1 MKTIILLIAG
11 LCLIVNILCG
21 CIISS
26 YSAFN
31 CGVTSGVIVL
41 NAIIMLIVSA
51 ITLKDG
57 YRISLNVLFPVMTI
71 AEFIA
76 GLFSPEKLQDYG
88 SLMFILVAL
97 LLEGIIIIITNQ
109 ISKKVQL

>member
-1 MKTIILLIAG
+1 MKAIILSVAG

-31 CGVTSGVIVL
+31 CGVTSGIIVL
-41 NAIIMLIVSA
+41 NAIIMLIVSE

-57 YRISLNVLFPVMTI
+57 FRISLNVLFPIMTVV
-71 AEFIA
+71 EFVA
-76 GLFSPEKLQDYG
+76 GLFSSERFQDNG
-88 SLMFILVAL
+88 ILVFVLIAL
-97 LLEGIIIIITNQ
+97 LLEGIIIIITNKT
-109 ISKKVQL
+109 SKTV

>member
-1 MKTIILLIAG
+1 MKALILSIAG

-31 CGVTSGVIVL
+31 CGVTSGIIVL
-41 NAIIMLIVSA
+41 NAIIMLIISS

-57 YRISLNVLFPVMTI
+57 FRISLNVLFPIMAIV
-71 AEFIA
+71 EFVV
-76 GLFSPEKLQDYG
+76 GLLSPEKFHDNG
-88 SLMFILVAL
+88 SLVFILVAL
-97 LLEGIIIIITNQ
+97 LLEGIIIITTNH
-109 ISKKVQL
+109 ISKNVQL